1 MPRIDNDSP
10 LPMNVPIPAS
20 HEPMTME
27 DPRDA
32 SQLRTLSILYYV
44 FSAFNLLPLLIG
56 ALYAFMGIGLLN
68 GTLPADTATQDTA
81 SGWVLLGLAVAML
94 FIGIVGGILTLMA
107 ARRLSQRRSLTLCI
121 VVAAMSCMQIP
132 FGTALGVFTLIVL
145 NRPSVKAMFAGRT

>member
-1 MPRIDNDSP
+1 MTAD
-10 LPMNVPIPAS
+10 
-20 HEPMTME
+20 PMTME

-44 FSAFNLLPLLIG
+44 FSTFNLVPLLIG

-68 GTLPADTATQDTA
+68 GTLPGNTANQDTA
-81 SGWVLLGLAVAML
+81 SGWVLLGLAAAMG
-94 FIGIVGGILTLMA
+94 FIAIVGGTLTVLA
-107 ARRLSQRRSLTLCI
+107 ARRLRQRRSLTLCI
-121 VVAAMSCMQIP
+121 IVAAVSCMQIP

>member
-1 MPRIDNDSP
+1 MPRIDSDP
-10 LPMNVPIPAS
+10 PPAMNVPIHTS
-20 HEPMTME
+20 HEPMTTE

-32 SQLRTLSILYYV
+32 SYLRTLSILYYV
-44 FSAFNLLPLLIG
+44 FSSFNLLPLLIG
-56 ALYAFMGIGLLN
+56 ALYAFMGLGLLN

-81 SGWVLLGLAVAML
+81 SGWVLLGLAAAMM

-121 VVAAMSCMQIP
+121 VVAAVSCMQIP